1 MKPALLTTPLN
12 AIGGILCQAQ
22 CKERATATWQE
33 EESGFS
39 DQCKWGNREKDCE
52 KRIKLEKS

>member
-22 CKERATATWQE
+22 CEEAMWQE

-39 DQCKWGNREKDCE
+39 DQCKEIVRKTATKGEVRESS
-52 KRIKLEKS
+52 KL